1 MSTISEPKLRA
12 QYLQMLGVVQYV
24 PRDLQDLQQLDDIQ
38 DPVKIKHSGDKE
50 LITPSSQAAEI
61 ADKMSATQTGIASE
75 SSAAAEQ
82 VSPQTLSDNVEL
94 SLALWQPA
102 DDLLICTAVDGDLPD
117 QQQVSLLANIVKAM
131 GQKIATLPQFELISW
146 PPHRS
151 MQGGEPEAR
160 EYLSTLIKARV
171 DSKSTKTL
179 LLLGETAGEWLLFPE
194 QVAKVEAGQ
203 LPVTEKLTALRV
215 PSLQDMLTDQAFKR
229 EAWEIISSYLTA
241 QTKPQ

>member
-24 PRDLQDLQQLDDIQ
+24 PRDLQDLQQPDDIQ
-38 DPVKIKHSGDKE
+38 DPVKIKHSGDKA
-50 LITPSSQAAEI
+50 LITPSNQAAEI
-61 ADKMSATQTGIASE
+61 TDKMSATQTGIASE

-146 PPHRS
+146 PPHRN

-229 EAWEIISSYLTA
+229 EAWEIISSYLAA
-241 QTKPQ
+241 QIKPQ

>member
-24 PRDLQDLQQLDDIQ
+24 PRDLQDLQQHADIQ

-61 ADKMSATQTGIASE
+61 TDKMSATQTGIATE

-94 SLALWQPA
+94 SFALWQPA

-146 PPHRS
+146 PPHRN

-194 QVAKVEAGQ
+194 QIAKVEAGQ